1 MQTPIYD
8 FVQNYIAGGTA
19 RMHMPGHK
27 GTGPLGF
34 ERWDITEIAGADALY
49 EADGIIAQSEQNAAQ
64 LFGSAAT
71 YYSTE
76 GSSQCIRA
84 MLHLAVLNGQNGGE
98 RPLILAARNAH
109 KAFLYACALLDL
121 EVSWLWPQPG
131 PQAALWSCPVSA
143 HQLETALSAL
153 PRTPAAVYI
162 TSPDYLGQTA
172 DIAALA
178 AVCHRFGT
186 LLLVDNA
193 HGAYLHF
200 LSSPCHPLDLGA
212 DLCCDSAHKTLPALT
227 GGAYLHLAKSAAHLR
242 PYAKQALMLF
252 GSTSPS
258 YLILESLDLV
268 NRALSGPLPA
278 ALQALALDLAARKAR
293 LSAAGVSVMPG
304 EALKLSIH
312 TAAMGLTGLQAAD
325 ALRRQGLEP
334 EFADRDFLVCM
345 VSPGNTSA
353 ELDRLEAALLSL
365 PRTAPLPLPQRC
377 FAPLPRAM
385 SIRAACLAPSEEV
398 PLGHALGRVCAAP
411 AVSCPPAIALAVSG
425 EVLTRQA
432 LALFEACGQQSVFV
446 VKDCAA
452 KNEF

>member
-1 MQTPIYD
+1 M
-8 FVQNYIAGGTA
+8 
-19 RMHMPGHK
+19 
-27 GTGPLGF
+27 
-34 ERWDITEIAGADALY
+34 
-49 EADGIIAQSEQNAAQ
+49 
-64 LFGSAAT
+64 
-71 YYSTE
+71 
-76 GSSQCIRA
+76 
-84 MLHLAVLNGQNGGE
+84 
-98 RPLILAARNAH
+98 
-109 KAFLYACALLDL
+109 
-121 EVSWLWPQPG
+121 
-131 PQAALWSCPVSA
+131 
-143 HQLETALSAL
+143 
-153 PRTPAAVYI
+153 
-162 TSPDYLGQTA
+162 
-172 DIAALA
+172 
-178 AVCHRFGT
+178 
-186 LLLVDNA
+186 
-193 HGAYLHF
+193 
-200 LSSPCHPLDLGA
+200 
-212 DLCCDSAHKTLPALT
+212 
-227 GGAYLHLAKSAAHLR
+227 
-242 PYAKQALMLF
+242 
-252 GSTSPS
+252 
-258 YLILESLDLV
+258 
-268 NRALSGPLPA
+268 PLPA

-377 FAPLPRAM
+377 LAPLPRAM

-432 LALFEACGQQSVFV
+432 LALFEACGQQSVCV